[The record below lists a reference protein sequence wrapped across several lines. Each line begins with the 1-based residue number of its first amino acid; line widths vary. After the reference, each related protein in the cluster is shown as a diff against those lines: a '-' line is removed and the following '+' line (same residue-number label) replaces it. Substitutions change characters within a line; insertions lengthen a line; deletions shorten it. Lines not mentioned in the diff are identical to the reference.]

1 MAEGGMKDNQWNKDI
16 FGLYRAAEKL
26 DEELATE
33 RDLCEMVEGEDMKE
47 DEFLAKFAEA
57 ETPLYP
63 NCANHSKLSAIESLF
78 RLKTKN
84 GWSDKSFNDLH

>member
-33 RDLCEMVEGEDMKE
+33 RDLCEMAEGEDMKE
-47 DEFLAKFAEA
+47 DEFLAKIADA
-57 ETPLYP
+57 ETPII
-63 NCANHSKLSAIESLF
+63 SKMY
-78 RLKTKN
+78 KP
-84 GWSDKSFNDLH
+84 